1 MAQPRVREVLEKAEK
16 NADAIGVNRVLIY
29 GVAALTLIHIC
40 VSAFFQEVL
49 MVSFLVDVATLG
61 AAIFVGSVA
70 FDWWRKR
77 NS

>member
-1 MAQPRVREVLEKAEK
+1 MAQVRVRDVSKKAEA
-16 NADAIGVNRVLIY
+16 NEAAIGVNRILIY
-29 GVAALTLIHIC
+29 VVASLTVIHIC
-40 VSAFFQEVL
+40 VSAFFQEIL

>member
-1 MAQPRVREVLEKAEK
+1 M
-16 NADAIGVNRVLIY
+16 ISI
-29 GVAALTLIHIC
+29 
-40 VSAFFQEVL
+40 
-49 MVSFLVDVATLG
+49 LVDVLTLG